1 MIEEPEAKASET
13 SQKPNSSL
21 DHRTISP
28 PRRDRWVRQVAPAA
42 RKSSTESRLE
52 TASIEF
58 SDTAE
63 NPSSRARASRSVGK
77 LTPAR
82 APAPSGSRS
91 APRNTSS
98 KRARSRSN
106 IQK

>member
-28 PRRDRWVRQVAPAA
+28 PRRDRWVRQVAPAGEEVEHEVA
-42 RKSSTESRLE
+42 VRDGVDRVLGDGREAELA
-52 TASIEF
+52 AS
-58 SDTAE
+58 
-63 NPSSRARASRSVGK
+63 ASRSVSK
-77 LTPAR
+77 FTPAR
-82 APAPSGSRS
+82 APAPSGSRRPPA
-91 APRNTSS
+91 APS
-98 KRARSRSN
+98 KRGRSRSN